1 MATSSPSGAPDLT
14 DQVIVITGGNSG
26 IGKEAAVEL
35 SALGATVIITARD
48 QAKGAS
54 ALDEVHQRSGSDRAE
69 VMALDL
75 ADFASIRAFA
85 AQVLDRHDR
94 LDVLLNNAGGI
105 LSDRLITAQGFEMTF
120 GVNHLGHFL
129 LTDLLLDRLK
139 ADAPA
144 RIITVTSIGHRY
156 ALGGLSFAD
165 LQSEH
170 HYWSMD
176 AYGKSKLANLLFTL
190 ELARRLEGTGVTSN
204 ALHPGVVRTGFG
216 SADDTRGVERVT
228 MVLERAVLDRRQAG
242 GQDAGLPGLVARGG
256 RPDGR
261 VLRAQQA
268 APTVEGSSR
277 SRGGP
282 APVGGVRGADRLGP
296 GLIQPPTAPQ
306 ARPSPRSIDGG
317 TDRSPTA
324 SRAARSM
331 LTASRW
337 RSVHWS
343 QGPSGMAWG
352 SPSAS
357 TQAYR

>member
-1 MATSSPSGAPDLT
+1 MATSSPSGAPDLSG
-14 DQVIVITGGNSG
+14 QVIVITGGNSG

-48 QAKGAS
+48 QAKGAA
-54 ALDEVHQRSGSDRAE
+54 ALDEVHRRSGTDRAE

-75 ADFASIRAFA
+75 ADFASIRSFA
-85 AQVLDRHDR
+85 AQVLEGHDR

-139 ADAPA
+139 ADAPS
-144 RIITVTSIGHRY
+144 RVITVTSIGHRF

-216 SADDTRGVERVT
+216 GADDTRGVERVT
-228 MVLERAVLDRRQAG
+228 MVLSSPFSI
-242 GQDAGLPGLVARGG
+242 DA
-256 RPDGR
+256 
-261 VLRAQQA
+261 Q
-268 APTVEGSSR
+268 
-277 SRGGP
+277 
-282 APVGGVRGADRLGP
+282 RGAKTLVYLASSPEVAGQTGGYYVRSKLH
-296 GLIQPPTAPQ
+296 
-306 ARPSPRSIDGG
+306 RPSK
-317 TDRSPTA
+317 
-324 SRAARSM
+324 AARDPEAARRLWEVSEE
-331 LTASRW
+331 LIAS
-337 RSVHWS
+337 V
-343 QGPSGMAWG
+343 PA
-352 SPSAS
+352 
-357 TQAYR
+357 